1 MSRRV
6 EDLADREA
14 DCVRSR
20 AQPRQTGAVGLGDDL
35 RRVKQRREDTCGQR
49 KDPSGRWACR
59 ERLGHEKPSILRRPP
74 ICAAIGVHSS
84 ARTRT
89 AVWRE

>member
-35 RRVKQRREDTCGQR
+35 RRVKQRRENMR
-49 KDPSGRWACR
+49 ANADPSGRWACR

-74 ICAAIGVHSS
+74 IAPPS
-84 ARTRT
+84 AFTL
-89 AVWRE
+89 APDAHGGWRE